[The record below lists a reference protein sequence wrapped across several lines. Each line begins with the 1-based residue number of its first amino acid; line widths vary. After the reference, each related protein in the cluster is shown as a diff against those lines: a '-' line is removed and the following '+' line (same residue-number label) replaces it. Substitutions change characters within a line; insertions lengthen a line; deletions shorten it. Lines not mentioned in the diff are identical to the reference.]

1 MTKIVETINVLDIN
15 YLMALRFLVI
25 PHDHGIKCLGR
36 VSLCVGFAP
45 YIHFMYGA
53 GMTAARWFVNIYS
66 SWERIWEVITVIIPS
81 PHGFLE

>member
-1 MTKIVETINVLDIN
+1 MTKIVETINVLRID
-15 YLMALRFLVI
+15 YLMALWFLVI

-53 GMTAARWFVNIYS
+53 GMTVAHWCVNIYS
-66 SWERIWEVITVIIPS
+66 SWERIWEVITVYHP
-81 PHGFLE
+81 PPLMGF